1 VSEVLE
7 AMVELVKREL
17 LVVEEITVDSV
28 SHLSFFDWHVD
39 LPDVELVL
47 RTSVGKCVGIVV
59 EVMP

>member
-1 VSEVLE
+1 MELSQKSSVEVVDVMQVSEVLE

-17 LVVEEITVDSV
+17 LVVEEIK
-28 SHLSFFDWHVD
+28 
-39 LPDVELVL
+39 DVELVL

>member
-1 VSEVLE
+1 VSDVLE

-28 SHLSFFDWHVD
+28 SLPSFLDWHVD
-39 LPDVELVL
+39 LQDVELVL

>member
-28 SHLSFFDWHVD
+28 SHLSFLDWRVD

>member
-1 VSEVLE
+1 
-7 AMVELVKREL
+7 MVELVKREL

-28 SHLSFFDWHVD
+28 SHLSFLDWHVD